1 MKTVLR
7 LLNIFVGI
15 IASGAAIA
23 QPQYFFQDFNSSSSI
38 GSYVGGSTNLFT
50 QLTTS
55 GTGASVSISNGKLVL
70 SRTSNQA
77 RFGRSI
83 EFAATP
89 PEYLYVQFKIQIN
102 ATAAL
107 PNVANFYIGGS
118 KVGINSFV
126 DNGSIPTASYATI
139 QFNFVTL
146 ATGGTGFRI
155 DGPNNEQGNNYANGE
170 HTITWVLNN
179 SSSRVSY
186 AIPDATGNNSGNNG
200 FVSPDQMVVYV
211 NDELQFGRPIVV
223 NNSNDNMSYFK
234 FLFSQGIGDIIID
247 DLNFR
252 GRNNFPESV
261 LPVQLLNFTASANP
275 DQAVDVRWSTGSEQ
289 NSSHFVLERSAS
301 LENFTEIARLDAAG
315 QASSV
320 RQYSFTDRN
329 PLRGI
334 NYYRLRQI
342 DTDGSQQL
350 YRPVA
355 VEIGG
360 DVLRVFPNPSSTGEF
375 VLQGPDSQM
384 ASIELLSAVGTK
396 IALEHEICS
405 NQERKLRLPAGTPA
419 GMYVLKLLRANGT
432 ATHLK
437 VVLR

>member
-1 MKTVLR
+1 
-7 LLNIFVGI
+7 
-15 IASGAAIA
+15 
-23 QPQYFFQDFNSSSSI
+23 
-38 GSYVGGSTNLFT
+38 
-50 QLTTS
+50 
-55 GTGASVSISNGKLVL
+55 
-70 SRTSNQA
+70 
-77 RFGRSI
+77 
-83 EFAATP
+83 
-89 PEYLYVQFKIQIN
+89 
-102 ATAAL
+102 
-107 PNVANFYIGGS
+107 
-118 KVGINSFV
+118 
-126 DNGSIPTASYATI
+126 
-139 QFNFVTL
+139 
-146 ATGGTGFRI
+146 
-155 DGPNNEQGNNYANGE
+155 
-170 HTITWVLNN
+170 
-179 SSSRVSY
+179 
-186 AIPDATGNNSGNNG
+186 
-200 FVSPDQMVVYV
+200 
-211 NDELQFGRPIVV
+211 
-223 NNSNDNMSYFK
+223 
-234 FLFSQGIGDIIID
+234 
-247 DLNFR
+247 LNFR
-252 GRNNFPESV
+252 GINNFPESV

-301 LENFTEIARLDAAG
+301 LESFAEIARLDAAG

-375 VLQGPDSQM
+375 VLQGPDSPM

>member
-1 MKTVLR
+1 MKTRYFLLGMVLATAATAQTTVFQQNFEGVVAP
-7 LLNIFVGI
+7 LSIPDVVSIITPNTDKFTEI
-15 IASGAAIA
+15 IATGSASALIENGTLKFVRPANSCRFTRSVDFAPAPTSLYIQFDFSATGNEDRQTAA
-23 QPQYFFQDFNSSSSI
+23 QFRV
-38 GSYVGGSTNLFT
+38 GSFSDGSAVTNGET
-50 QLTTS
+50 Y
-55 GTGASVSISNGKLVL
+55 
-70 SRTSNQA
+70 A
-77 RFGRSI
+77 RFG
-83 EFAATP
+83 
-89 PEYLYVQFKIQIN
+89 IN
-102 ATAAL
+102 I
-107 PNVANFYIGGS
+107 FQRGGFQLRDM
-118 KVGINSFV
+118 VGGTNL
-126 DNGSIPTASYATI
+126 GSITNGVQRITMVLNKKGFT
-139 QFNFVTL
+139 FNYFAPNDTWQTL
-146 ATGGTGFRI
+146 AKDKVDLWVGDVLVGNDLNITTVTQPI
-155 DGPNNEQGNNYANGE
+155 TDIKLIYDQGNGE
-170 HTITWVLNN
+170 MTFDNFLIRTVEGAG
-179 SSSRVSY
+179 V
-186 AIPDATGNNSGNNG
+186 DATGAPTG
-200 FVSPDQMVVYV
+200 
-211 NDELQFGRPIVV
+211 
-223 NNSNDNMSYFK
+223 
-234 FLFSQGIGDIIID
+234 
-247 DLNFR
+247 
-252 GRNNFPESV
+252 

-301 LENFTEIARLDAAG
+301 LESFAEIARLDAAG

-384 ASIELLSAVGTK
+384 ASIELLSAIGTK